1 MHVWCTHWCFK
12 DIVVSRFVLGR
23 LRATAQNYD
32 GIKRDADMSA
42 RDLYTAPPNEYL
54 IQRPVQKFTNH
65 ELLTVFYT
73 HVLELTRLLQ
83 ASQVPQDLDPVEIAR
98 SEDRWSWSASLPMQ
112 VEKLWADLQAVRKR
126 VAPSLAANARAAAE
140 RAEGKDAK
148 DVPSSGNQEAD
159 KHLVEG
165 CMHLYDTMDAVVQ
178 HVTPHLAGMFVF
190 RLVEIADH
198 LDEEF
203 VQRIPVLSRDAEVA
217 TNIRRAWQ
225 AGAYQRALAKYF
237 TAQIAEELH
246 ALRAAEPRVRSRL

>member
-1 MHVWCTHWCFK
+1 
-12 DIVVSRFVLGR
+12 
-23 LRATAQNYD
+23 
-32 GIKRDADMSA
+32 MSA
-42 RDLYTAPPNEYL
+42 RNLYTAPQNEYL
-54 IQRPVQKFTNH
+54 IRRRELPKLTNH

-73 HVLELTRLLQ
+73 HVLELARLLQ

-112 VEKLWADLQAVRKR
+112 VEKLWADLQAVRKQ
-126 VAPSLAANARAAAE
+126 VAPSLAANARAEAE

-148 DVPSSGNQEAD
+148 DVPSEGKQMAD

-198 LDEEF
+198 LPENF
-203 VQRIPVLSRDAEVA
+203 VQRIPVLSSNPDVA
-217 TNIRRAWQ
+217 KNIRLTWKK
-225 AGAYQRALAKYF
+225 GEYQNALATYF
-237 TAQIAEELH
+237 RVQIREELD
-246 ALRAAEPRVRSRL
+246 ALVV

>member
-1 MHVWCTHWCFK
+1 MPAPV
-12 DIVVSRFVLGR
+12 
-23 LRATAQNYD
+23 
-32 GIKRDADMSA
+32 
-42 RDLYTAPPNEYL
+42 LYTAPPNEYL
-54 IQRPVQKFTNH
+54 IRPMLPRLTNQ

-148 DVPSSGNQEAD
+148 DVPSSGNQQAD

-203 VQRIPVLSRDAEVA
+203 VQRIPVLSSNKEVA
-217 TNIRRAWQ
+217 KNIRLTWKK
-225 AGAYQRALAKYF
+225 GEYQKALATYF
-237 TAQIAEELH
+237 RVQIKEELN
-246 ALRAAEPRVRSRL
+246 ALVV

>member
-1 MHVWCTHWCFK
+1 M
-12 DIVVSRFVLGR
+12 LPR
-23 LRATAQNYD
+23 L
-32 GIKRDADMSA
+32 
-42 RDLYTAPPNEYL
+42 
-54 IQRPVQKFTNH
+54 TNQ

-148 DVPSSGNQEAD
+148 DVPSSGNQQAD

-178 HVTPHLAGMFVF
+178 YVTPHLAGMFVF

-203 VQRIPVLSRDAEVA
+203 VQRIPVLSSNKEVA
-217 TNIRRAWQ
+217 KNIRLTWKK
-225 AGAYQRALAKYF
+225 GEYQKALATYF
-237 TAQIAEELH
+237 RVQIKEELN
-246 ALRAAEPRVRSRL
+246 ALVV

>member
-1 MHVWCTHWCFK
+1 
-12 DIVVSRFVLGR
+12 
-23 LRATAQNYD
+23 
-32 GIKRDADMSA
+32 MSA

-54 IQRPVQKFTNH
+54 IRPILPRLTNQG
-65 ELLTVFYT
+65 LLKVFYA
-73 HVLELTRLLQ
+73 HVLELARLLQ
-83 ASQVPQDLDPVEIAR
+83 ASEVPHDLDPVEIAR

-203 VQRIPVLSRDAEVA
+203 VQRIPVLSSNKEVA
-217 TNIRRAWQ
+217 KNIRLTWKK
-225 AGAYQRALAKYF
+225 GEYQKALATYF
-237 TAQIAEELH
+237 RVQIKEELN
-246 ALRAAEPRVRSRL
+246 ALVV